1 MSTRMKGINPYD
13 KVYDG
18 VYRAIVEALP
28 GSDGD
33 DHPELGRV
41 RVRIPSIHG
50 EVEDVQLLPW
60 ARPCTLGAFSG
71 DSRGTF
77 NLPDLGDIIWVMFE
91 AGNYQYPVYLGGTTS
106 SHSLS
111 AETVMENKGEKST
124 AVTLYTENGNM
135 IQYTRKDGSECYT
148 ITLEDKSITVDKTGI
163 HIQGDTDITGNLTVN
178 GDLNVS
184 GSGSIGSELSVGGE
198 LKVANKSYFD
208 ADIHVDGIVFCH
220 NVVTSYGDGLVGTL
234 DVLGYDVDGLSEVE
248 LDDLFESLG
257 LASSDYLSIANLFL
271 GMEESND
278 KSDALVQFL
287 GRNLVGG
294 QNAWC
299 ALFVSKCLQKA
310 GVNVGL
316 NSESVAGLISQ
327 AKNLHIFAPAG
338 SSYQPAVGDIVC
350 MKGANISHTGF
361 ITGINADGSYQI
373 IAGNTG
379 DKVKSYSITRSQLGE
394 SGGFISMGVK

>member
-111 AETVMENKGEKST
+111 AETVMENKGQKST

-198 LKVANKSYFD
+198 LKVADDAYFNK
-208 ADIHVDGIVFCH
+208 DIHVSGTTYTSCLILGGSEGVFLSDGSGQDKTLMDAMTEEEYQELIGGIGAEPGSFLYYVQLAKIEMAKQGI
-220 NVVTSYGDGLVGTL
+220 SYDQSGYVDLVIDGKTYHTRTDCSGLVSTMVKAYTGSTTWQTTNSTGFVTASGIPGFVKVTDGSL
-234 DVLGYDVDGLSEVE
+234 QAGDICARNGHVEVYAYRDSAGKDHVYSGGSTASLNNPGEGYAGAGGYDTVWRP
-248 LDDLFESLG
+248 
-257 LASSDYLSIANLFL
+257 I
-271 GMEESND
+271 
-278 KSDALVQFL
+278 K
-287 GRNLVGG
+287 
-294 QNAWC
+294 
-299 ALFVSKCLQKA
+299 
-310 GVNVGL
+310 
-316 NSESVAGLISQ
+316 
-327 AKNLHIFAPAG
+327 
-338 SSYQPAVGDIVC
+338 
-350 MKGANISHTGF
+350 
-361 ITGINADGSYQI
+361 
-373 IAGNTG
+373 
-379 DKVKSYSITRSQLGE
+379 
-394 SGGFISMGVK
+394 